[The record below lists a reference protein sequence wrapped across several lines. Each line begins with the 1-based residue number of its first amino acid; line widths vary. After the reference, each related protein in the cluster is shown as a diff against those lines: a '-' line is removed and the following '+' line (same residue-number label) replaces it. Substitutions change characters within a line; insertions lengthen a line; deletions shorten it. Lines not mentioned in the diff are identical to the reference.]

1 MKLGIF
7 TDSHY
12 SSSELTCGQRYNS
25 RSLEKIKEAYRIFED
40 AGCDLVL
47 CLGDLTDTETTYE
60 KECENLRACAAVMDA
75 SPLPTL
81 CLMGNHDAFVF
92 TVDAF
97 YDILG
102 ENHKPHT
109 VCTEDAVLIFL
120 DACHFATGVHYQ
132 PGDSDWT
139 DTYYPDTEDLRKQ
152 LVSAD
157 KPVCVF
163 LHQDID
169 PSISEDHRLANDA
182 QIRQILEDS
191 GVVSWVI
198 SGHYHPGM
206 ESVHH
211 GIRYLTLPALCER
224 ETAEAVRILEI
235 GYQ

>member
-25 RSLEKIKEAYRIFED
+25 RSLEKIKEAYCIFED

-169 PSISEDHRLANDA
+169 PSISEDHRLSNDA

-224 ETAEAVRILEI
+224 ETTAAIRILELP
-235 GYQ
+235 

>member
-12 SSSELTCGQRYNS
+12 SSSALTCGQRYNS

-102 ENHKPHT
+102 EHHKPHT
-109 VCTEDAVLIFL
+109 VSTEDAVLIFL

-132 PGDSDWT
+132 PGDYDWT

-169 PSISEDHRLANDA
+169 PSISEDHRLSNDA

-191 GVVSWVI
+191 GGVSWVI

-224 ETAEAVRILEI
+224 ETAAAIRILELP
-235 GYQ
+235 